1 MKNTTIPSDKKE
13 RNNWGATEEDEILL
27 KRSRAEFAEVVR
39 DLRDNLIDAMQD
51 DPSEAEIY
59 RDSLREL
66 EKAVM
71 MARPDKEAA
80 IANAETIL
88 TEAYAKQYPVLSPE
102 VHPAGHYS

>member
-27 KRSRAEFAEVVR
+27 KRSGAEFAEVVR

-71 MARPDKEAA
+71 MAGPDKEAA
-80 IANAETIL
+80 VANA
-88 TEAYAKQYPVLSPE
+88 
-102 VHPAGHYS
+102 